1 MSIFQQQVQKLKK
14 YLNNTESKTM
24 NSFYSGVNKLSLWG
38 AYLASLL
45 LVSLVCLVLTEI
57 FIRHFFD
64 MSTMI
69 ADEYSGYIYLAS
81 IFLGLAYTFNEK
93 AHIRINI
100 VTSRLSKKSNNI
112 IDVFAGIITIVVLS
126 FALYRTILYT
136 YDSYEMEML
145 SEAVSETPLYLTQL
159 VMPLGLSM
167 FILSVMVFV
176 LKGLKNDN

>member
-1 MSIFQQQVQKLKK
+1 MK
-14 YLNNTESKTM
+14 
-24 NSFYSGVNKLSLWG
+24 SFFSCVNKLSLWG
-38 AYLASLL
+38 AYLSSLL

-57 FIRHFFD
+57 VIRHFFD

-100 VTSRLSKKSNNI
+100 VTSRLSEKSNRI
-112 IDVFAGIITIVVLS
+112 IDLITGVISIVALS
-126 FALYRTILYT
+126 FAFYRTILFT

-145 SEAVSETPLYLTQL
+145 SEAVSETPLYLTQV
-159 VMPLGLSM
+159 VMPLGLAL
-167 FILSVMVFV
+167 FILSILMFV
-176 LKGLKNDN
+176 IKGLKNDI

>member
-1 MSIFQQQVQKLKK
+1 MK
-14 YLNNTESKTM
+14 
-24 NSFYSGVNKLSLWG
+24 SFFSWINKLSLWG
-38 AYLASLL
+38 AYLSSLL

-57 FIRHFFD
+57 VIRHFFD

-100 VTSRLSKKSNNI
+100 VTSRLSKKSNSI
-112 IDVFAGIITIVVLS
+112 IDVIAGGITLVALS
-126 FALYRTILYT
+126 FAFYRTILFT

-145 SEAVSETPLYLTQL
+145 SEAVSETPLYLTQV
-159 VMPLGLSM
+159 VMPLGLAL
-167 FILSVMVFV
+167 FILSILMFV
-176 LKGLKNDN
+176 IKGFKNDI